1 MELYVQRVTPV
12 TQTRR
17 KMDMV
22 QLSNFLGVRISP
34 HEHDVT
40 VQETKTSLI
49 VTTSEG
55 VQSDTTKHA
64 IKKIGNS

>member
-1 MELYVQRVTPV
+1 
-12 TQTRR
+12 
-17 KMDMV
+17 MDMV